1 VRRAKSVPHQQVS
14 AFDPVASGT
23 IDSISVGIL
32 RTTLSVLL
40 CLPALASPDWVKV
53 DKTGSGFVFAQSGA
67 KFTPWGYNYFRD
79 ESYRLLEDYWNDEGP
94 QGWAKFDRDFR
105 EMKRLGANVVRL
117 HLQFAKF
124 MDSPGKP
131 DQQNLARLSKVIDLA
146 EELGVYLDITGLGTY
161 RLKDVP
167 AWYRNASEREHW
179 AMQAEFWEAVA
190 RVCANRPTVFAY
202 NLMNEPLATNSKR
215 PAGQWTNPT
224 ALHGQTYIEYIN
236 LDPANSKPPEIARAW
251 IRQMVAAIRRH
262 DQRHLITVGL
272 IWVST
277 VNPEVWSGFP
287 PKEIS
292 PDLDFL
298 AVHVYPERGQ
308 INIAVDSL
316 RRYQVGKPVV
326 VEETFPM
333 NSSPAEWRMFLESS
347 RGLAQGW
354 LGQYWSLSPKDI
366 EGSDDIVNK
375 LLRGQFEVL
384 QSLNPNR

>member
-1 VRRAKSVPHQQVS
+1 
-14 AFDPVASGT
+14 
-23 IDSISVGIL
+23 VGIV
-32 RTTLSVLL
+32 RTTLGALL

-53 DKTGSGFVFAQSGA
+53 DKAGTGFVFAHSGA
-67 KFTPWGYNYFRD
+67 KFTPWGFNYFRD

-94 QGWAKFDRDFR
+94 QGWAKFEGDFR

-124 MDSPGKP
+124 IDFPGKP
-131 DQQNLARLSKVIDLA
+131 NQQNLARLSKVIDLA
-146 EELGVYLDITGLGTY
+146 QKVGLYLDITGLGTY

-167 AWYRNASEREHW
+167 AWYRNANEREHW

-202 NLMNEPLATNSKR
+202 NLMNEPLATGSKL
-215 PAGQWTNPT
+215 PPGQWTDPT
-224 ALHGQTYIEYIN
+224 AVHGQTYVEYIN
-236 LDPANSKPPEIARAW
+236 LDPANRKPPEIARAW
-251 IRQMVAAIRRH
+251 IQQMVAAIRRH

-277 VNPEVWSGFP
+277 VNPEAWSGFP
-287 PKEIS
+287 PKEVA
-292 PDLDFL
+292 PEVDFL
-298 AVHVYPERGQ
+298 AVHVYPDKGK
-308 INIAVDSL
+308 INVALDSL

-333 NSSPAEWRMFLESS
+333 KCSPAEWRSFLESS

-354 LGQYWSLSPKDI
+354 LGQYWSLSPEERGFRRHCQCIAPRTVRGASKFQPEPLMSHDWASI
-366 EGSDDIVNK
+366 ERPS
-375 LLRGQFEVL
+375 
-384 QSLNPNR
+384 